1 MGRPVWIGVA
11 ILMDDG
17 TTDTWQLNAADAP
30 IQLRTEQ
37 GGVTGLSGPSWTWDL
52 SNLLVPTKLY
62 IEGKARRWGPQAGHG
77 SDLRIPTQKEIG
89 S

>member
-1 MGRPVWIGVA
+1 MRPIWIGVA
-11 ILMDDG
+11 ILLDDG
-17 TTDTWQLNAADAP
+17 TTDTWQVNAQDGA

-37 GGVTGLSGPSWTWDL
+37 GGVSMPGPSWTWDL
-52 SNLLVPTKLY
+52 NNILVPTK
-62 IEGKARRWGPQAGHG
+62 IFIQGNARRWGPNAGHG